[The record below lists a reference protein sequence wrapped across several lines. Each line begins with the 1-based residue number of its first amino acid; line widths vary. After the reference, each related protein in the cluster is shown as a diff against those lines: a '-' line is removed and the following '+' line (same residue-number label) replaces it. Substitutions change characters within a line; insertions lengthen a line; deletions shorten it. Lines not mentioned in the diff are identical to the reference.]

1 MSEPVTVLV
10 VDDEQ
15 VVLDGVGRHLRRDGY
30 EVRTALNA
38 SDALAIVEGEEVDVL
53 ISDLMMPGMDG
64 LQLLDRIA
72 GLSIPPPVIMI
83 TGYATMRTALQALR
97 KGAFDYIAKPFTR
110 AELLGVV
117 ARASRRAAMTGA
129 NRAAGGPPAGYR
141 GFGHCWVEK
150 LGDGT
155 ARIGLDADFAGTVG
169 VPEQLELPETG
180 DFLEQGSSCLK
191 LLSADGKTHVLW
203 TPVSGTVVEVNTALT
218 ENVARTVD
226 DPYGEGWLLRL
237 ESGSLDEELKGLTEG
252 V

>member
-1 MSEPVTVLV
+1 MSEPVKVLV

-38 SDALAIVEGEEVDVL
+38 ADALALLTDEGADVL

-64 LQLLDRIA
+64 LQLLDRISKLA
-72 GLSIPPPVIMI
+72 APPPVIMI

-117 ARASRRAAMTGA
+117 ARASRRAAMSAADSAPDAPPTGF
-129 NRAAGGPPAGYR
+129 RGY
-141 GFGHCWVEK
+141 GHCWVEK

-155 ARIGLDADFAGTVG
+155 ARIGLDASFAETVG
-169 VPEQLELPETG
+169 RPVELELPETG
-180 DFLEQGSSCLK
+180 DFLEQGSACLK

-203 TPVSGTVVEVNTALT
+203 TPVSGTVIEVNRNLADRVALT
-218 ENVARTVD
+218 VE
-226 DPYGEGWLLRL
+226 DPYGAGWLVRV
-237 ESGSLDEELKGLTEG
+237 ESGNLEDELEGLGGE
-252 V
+252 